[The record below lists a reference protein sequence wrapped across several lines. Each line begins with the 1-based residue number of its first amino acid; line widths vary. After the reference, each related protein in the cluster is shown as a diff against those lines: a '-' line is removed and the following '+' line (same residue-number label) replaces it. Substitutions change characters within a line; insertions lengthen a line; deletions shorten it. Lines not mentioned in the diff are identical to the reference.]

1 MTEKEIRNTYNEIC
15 RFISERSLKIA
26 FDLLEKLIAEA
37 NVGQF
42 RDQHLNLKQT
52 YHYML
57 QYTVEGI
64 KDPERQKIYR
74 NLIVSTFELSDKV
87 VESLLSKYS
96 ASFEYEKK
104 RGLPNLYI
112 NGFDEYLKKL
122 ENLYTEKGLQALI
135 KETAS
140 GDRGGGKLQAGQH
153 QSFFVLFYH
162 IWFRDTLPD
171 YELEPLRNLFMSKH
185 IPTHYKAI
193 IITSLTFSLFRFF
206 DENKFALLF
215 EVYETGNE
223 DEEARQRALVGLLI
237 NLYYYDL
244 RMPFYPEITGRLKIL
259 YEGPGF
265 KNNLEKV
272 ILQFIRSKETE
283 KIRRMITDEILPEM
297 IKISPNIRNKLNIE
311 NLMDE
316 GSIEDKNPEWEEIF
330 KDSPGIMDKMEEFAK
345 LQMEGAD
352 VFLSSFSMLKNF
364 PFFGELANWFM
375 PFFKENPEM
384 RIDSGASGK
393 TNQKFIETLMHSP
406 VLCNSDKYSFFL
418 SIRNIPE
425 ENKEMIANAIK
436 AEMDQFNELEKEEEL
451 IAPGKKGEIISNQ
464 YIQDLYRFFKLHPHK
479 GSFEDIFSWRLNFHD
494 KNSFRNILREDVKVL
509 RNIAEYYF
517 KKNYFT
523 EASAI
528 FESLN
533 SANTSG
539 ELLQKIGYCYQK
551 GGNYEKAL
559 DAYLKAELF
568 DLNKVWNL
576 KKIALCYRN
585 LKNPQKAL
593 EYYMQASQ
601 LDDKNLNTQISIG
614 YCYFDLTQY
623 EEALKCFFKVE
634 YLSPGNKKVWRPI
647 AWCSFL
653 AGKLK
658 QAEKYCKKLIEDTPN
673 KYDLMNMGHIQW
685 SLGNRKKALDFYK
698 RSIKESDFSEAEFI
712 AAFEEDLQ
720 HLLKQGIDAEDVP
733 IMLDQL
739 RYFLEE

>member
-26 FDLLEKLIAEA
+26 FDLLEKLISEA

-57 QYTVEGI
+57 KYTVEGI

-74 NLIVSTFELSDKV
+74 SLIVSTFELSDKV
-87 VESLLSKYS
+87 VESLLSRYS
-96 ASFEYEKK
+96 GSFEYEKK
-104 RGLPNLYI
+104 RALPNLYI
-112 NGFDEYLKKL
+112 NGLDEYLKKL
-122 ENLYTEKGLQALI
+122 ENFYIEKDLQILI
-135 KETAS
+135 KETTS
-140 GDRGGGKLQAGQH
+140 GEENGEKLQAGHH

-162 IWFRDTLPD
+162 IWFRDILPD
-171 YELEPLRNLFMSKH
+171 YEIKSLRDFFMSKH

-206 DENKFALLF
+206 DENKFTLLF
-215 EVYETGNE
+215 EIYETGNE
-223 DEEARQRALVGLLI
+223 DEEVRQRALVGLLI

-259 YEGPGF
+259 YEAPGF
-265 KNNLEKV
+265 KSNLEKV

-316 GSIEDKNPEWEEIF
+316 GSMEDKNPEWEEIF
-330 KDSPGIMDKMEEFAK
+330 KDSPGMMDKMEKFAK

-364 PFFGELANWFM
+364 PFFGELTNWFI
-375 PFFKENPEM
+375 PFFKENPEI
-384 RIDSGASGK
+384 RVDKGASGK
-393 TNQKFIETLMHSP
+393 VNQKFIETLVHSP

-436 AEMDQFNELEKEEEL
+436 AEMDQFNEIEEAEEL

-479 GSFEDIFSWRLNFHD
+479 DSFEDIFSWRFNFHD

-551 GGNYEKAL
+551 GGDYEKAL
-559 DAYLKAELF
+559 EAYLKAELF

-593 EYYMQASQ
+593 EYYVQASQ

-653 AGKLK
+653 TGKLK
-658 QAEKYCKKLIEDTPN
+658 QAEKYCRKLIEDTPN
-673 KYDLMNMGHIQW
+673 KYDLMNMGHVQW

-698 RSIKESDFSEAEFI
+698 KSIKESDFSEVEFI

-720 HLLKQGIDAEDVP
+720 HLLKQGIDSEDVP